1 MSNYDVVIK
10 GGNLVV
16 PFLGVQKSDIGIRGE
31 KIAAI
36 DRDIPAA
43 NAGMIID
50 ASNKYVFPGAIDS
63 HFHVGIYRP
72 LKDDAASES
81 TSAASGG
88 VTTILSYFRTG
99 KDYLNKIGP
108 YKEILPELLELSSSS
123 FLTDYGYHIA
133 CFTEEHIDEIEWLVK
148 EGGVS
153 TLKYYMFYKLLT
165 LAGATPRSPELFNDR

>member
-1 MSNYDVVIK
+1 VNLEPLANFRQKFQPAGIRRLKLSNYDVVIK
-10 GGNLVV
+10 GGSLVV

-43 NAGMIID
+43 KSEMIID

-72 LKDDAASES
+72 LKDDAESES

-88 VTTILSYFRTG
+88 VTTLQR
-99 KDYLNKIGP
+99 N
-108 YKEILPELLELSSSS
+108 
-123 FLTDYGYHIA
+123 
-133 CFTEEHIDEIEWLVK
+133 FT
-148 EGGVS
+148 
-153 TLKYYMFYKLLT
+153 
-165 LAGATPRSPELFNDR
+165 